1 MNAKEL
7 YLAIGQID
15 DELILEANEQPAG
28 KRRQVIRRWALA
40 AAACVCLVAGG
51 VCLQLFSTSV
61 IWNAGRAETVS
72 KASIPEQS
80 VMQPLT
86 PEELPDYYQLALPET
101 LDGDL
106 FRVDGGPALY
116 TDGQGLVLYD
126 RNVICYESA
135 DGTKSVSLTLSRV
148 SGVQQEQAGAAS
160 RIRGVPVVL
169 TQDDSIPGY
178 VLLGAAWEQRGTTV
192 RLSAEGLEQAE
203 LVSVLKELIRR

>member
-7 YLAIGQID
+7 YLAVGQID

-72 KASIPEQS
+72 KASIP
-80 VMQPLT
+80 
-86 PEELPDYYQLALPET
+86 
-101 LDGDL
+101 
-106 FRVDGGPALY
+106 
-116 TDGQGLVLYD
+116 
-126 RNVICYESA
+126 
-135 DGTKSVSLTLSRV
+135 
-148 SGVQQEQAGAAS
+148 
-160 RIRGVPVVL
+160 
-169 TQDDSIPGY
+169 GY
-178 VLLGAAWEQRGTTV
+178 VLLGAAWEQRGTTA
-192 RLSAEGLEQAE
+192 RLLAEGLEQAE